1 MIPAMIARHRPAPRA
16 NRSPVAQSPALMA
29 RAPLAACLWLAA
41 MPAFAEEAAT
51 VPAAVDAAPA
61 TTDAAAPAAPAAPAA
76 ADATLDA
83 PFSAL
88 PAEDAPFDPN
98 FRPDFDPG
106 FGSGVEPGF
115 GEAFDP
121 GAATAPAT
129 APPAPDYP
137 APKIDAYIDLSISES
152 DFGELA
158 YEDAVGGYR
167 LLIGFRL
174 EELGGDRW
182 SLAPEVGYLRIGKAE
197 RDYLSFD
204 AISDSQ
210 YYVTITDNHSL
221 DVTALSFGGRIGWQ
235 LRRAEPYLRAGVHFY
250 HALDRTQTT
259 FTYEPK
265 APLIPPKSPT
275 STDSQS
281 EVSVGLNLYAG
292 VGCAWRLGKVPS
304 LYAEYGTY
312 VIENKIVGTGSV
324 GFLLNF

>member
-1 MIPAMIARHRPAPRA
+1 MIPAMIARHRPALCA
-16 NRSPVAQSPALMA
+16 NRSPVAPSPASMA

-51 VPAAVDAAPA
+51 VPAAADAAPA
-61 TTDAAAPAAPAAPAA
+61 ATDAAAPAA
-76 ADATLDA
+76 ADAALDA

-106 FGSGVEPGF
+106 FGSGLEPGF
-115 GEAFDP
+115 GEGFDP

-152 DFGELA
+152 DFDKLG
-158 YEDAVGGYR
+158 YQDAVGGYR
-167 LLIGFRL
+167 FLIGFHL
-174 EELGGDRW
+174 EEVGGDKW
-182 SLAPEVGYLRIGKAE
+182 TLAPEVGYLRIGKAE
-197 RDYLSFD
+197 RDDISFD
-204 AISDSQ
+204 DISEPQ
-210 YYVTITDNHSL
+210 YYVTITDKHSL

-235 LRRAEPYLRAGVHFY
+235 LRRPQAGEIYARAGLHFY

-275 STDSQS
+275 STGSQS
-281 EVSVGLNLYAG
+281 EVNVGLDLYAG
-292 VGCAWRLGKVPS
+292 LGFAWKLGKVPS
-304 LYAEYGTY
+304 LYAEYGTF
-312 VIENKIVGTGSV
+312 VIESELVNTGSI

>member
-16 NRSPVAQSPALMA
+16 NRSPVAQSPASMA
-29 RAPLAACLWLAA
+29 RALLAACLWLAA
-41 MPAFAEEAAT
+41 LPAIAEEAAT
-51 VPAAVDAAPA
+51 TPAAADATPATADAA
-61 TTDAAAPAAPAAPAA
+61 TPAA

-83 PFSAL
+83 PFSEL

-98 FRPDFDPG
+98 FRPDFGPG
-106 FGSGVEPGF
+106 FGSGFEPGF
-115 GEAFDP
+115 GEGFDP

-129 APPAPDYP
+129 VPPAPDYP

-152 DFGELA
+152 DFDELA
-158 YEDAVGGYR
+158 YLDAVDGYR

-174 EELGGDRW
+174 EEVGGDKW
-182 SLAPEVGYLRIGKAE
+182 TLAPEVGYLRIGKAE
-197 RDYLSFD
+197 RDYVSFD

-221 DVTALSFGGRIGWQ
+221 DVTALSFGGRIGWRLQ
-235 LRRAEPYLRAGVHFY
+235 RAEPYLRAGVHFY
-250 HALDRTQTT
+250 HALDRTQAT

-292 VGCAWRLGKVPS
+292 VGFAWSLGKVPS

-312 VIENKIVGTGSV
+312 VIENEIVGTGSV